1 MAKKKLGQKTLLY
14 PMPVVIVGANVDGKV
29 NFNTIAYCGVAQS
42 QPPMLSISMDKKRHT
57 HKGILENKTFS
68 VNIPS
73 ESMIQI
79 TDYIGISSGTQ
90 IDKSTLFEIF
100 YGSLKTAPMIDECP
114 INIECSVVTIL
125 DFGGKNDL
133 IVGKIEETYSDEE
146 YLSNDIPDIKKVNP
160 IVFTRYDHKYYGIGE
175 YIGLAYTIGQS
186 YRGEIRFS

>member
-14 PMPVVIVGANVDGKV
+14 PMPVVIVGANVEGKA

-57 HKGILENKTFS
+57 RKGILENKTFS

-73 ESMIQI
+73 ESMTKV
-79 TDYIGISSGTQ
+79 TDFIGITSGAL
-90 IDKSTLFEIF
+90 IDKSKLFEIF
-100 YGSLKTAPMIDECP
+100 YGCLKTAPMIEECP

-133 IVGKIEETYSDEE
+133 IVGKIEETYSDERC
-146 YLSNDIPDIKKVNP
+146 LSNDIPDIKKVNP
-160 IVFTRYDHKYYGIGE
+160 IVFTRFDHKYWRVGE
-175 YIGLAYTIGQS
+175 YIGQAYKIGEHYQ
-186 YRGEIRFS
+186 G

>member
-1 MAKKKLGQKTLLY
+1 
-14 PMPVVIVGANVDGKV
+14 MPVVIVGANVGGKA

-57 HKGILENKTFS
+57 RKGILQNKTFS

-73 ESMIQI
+73 ESMIEV
-79 TDYIGISSGTQ
+79 TDFIGISSGALT
-90 IDKSTLFEIF
+90 DKSVLFEVF
-100 YGSLKTAPMIDECP
+100 YGGLKTAPMIEECP

-133 IVGKIEETYSDEE
+133 IVGKIEETYSDEK

-160 IVFTRYDHKYYGIGE
+160 IVFTRFDHKYWRIGE
-175 YIGLAYTIGQS
+175 CIGQAFEI
-186 YRGEIRFS
+186 GESFEGRPRFS